1 MSPRRVV
8 PDAQQQAFNRAMVER
23 LGLDPSIIEG
33 SSLRVGFTT
42 MEDDTAV
49 SVSLVA
55 HLPTDEVLA
64 MFNGEP
70 T

>member
-8 PDAQQQAFNRAMVER
+8 PDAQQQRFNLAMVER

-33 SSLRVGFTT
+33 SSLQVGFTT
-42 MEDDTAV
+42 MEGDTAV

-64 MFNGEP
+64 MFNGAAD
-70 T
+70 

>member
-8 PDAQQQAFNRAMVER
+8 PDAQQQAFNRAMAER
-23 LGLDPSIIEG
+23 LGLDLDIIEAG
-33 SSLRVGFTT
+33 TFRVGFTT
-42 MEDDTAV
+42 LEDDTAV